1 MVKSFDMET
10 IGYINTFEIKTKVT
24 VLDCIFDENSIYFL
38 VESGKAGIAIG
49 KNGKNIKKLQQIFKK
64 QIKVI
69 EYDKEPKKLIENL
82 LSSKLT
88 SIEVK
93 DSKAIVTI
101 DPKEKGKIIG
111 RMGCNIKKIRKLLE
125 RNSNIKK
132 LEIR

>member
-10 IGYINTFEIKTKVT
+10 IGYINTFEMKTKVG
-24 VLDCIFDENSIYFL
+24 VLDCIFDDNSIYFL
-38 VESGKAGIAIG
+38 VEPGKAGIAIG
-49 KNGKNIKKLQQIFKK
+49 KNGKNIKKLQQIFNK

-82 LSSKLT
+82 LGSKLT

-93 DSKAIVTI
+93 DSEAIVTI
-101 DPKEKGKIIG
+101 DPKEKGKVIG